1 MVHDIHVINPRV
13 NGVKVQKY
21 LEIFRKEKSPSIS
34 QTFFFSLSLK
44 IFQWGK
50 SPILSEKEAFPLS
63 AQTNLNPENG
73 KPRTCAV

>member
-21 LEIFRKEKSPSIS
+21 LENFRKESLRLSHRHFIS
-34 QTFFFSLSLK
+34 SSLK
-44 IFQWGK
+44 ILQWGK
-50 SPILSEKEAFPLS
+50 SPILSEKEVVPLS

-73 KPRTCAV
+73 KPRTCGV